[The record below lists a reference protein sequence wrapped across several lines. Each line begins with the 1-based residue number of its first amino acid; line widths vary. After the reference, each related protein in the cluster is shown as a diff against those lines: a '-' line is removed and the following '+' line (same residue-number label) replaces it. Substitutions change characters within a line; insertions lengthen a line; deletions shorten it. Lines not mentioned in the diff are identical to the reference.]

1 MRGENMGV
9 YPVSNL
15 KEIRKNKY
23 PSMTDFVEK
32 TDVSRKTME
41 RAESGHKRI
50 SKTNMEIIAQTL
62 GVEFE
67 EIIDEER
74 SYPKE
79 ELRDNENT
87 TKTLKELGIIKY
99 NHIQNR
105 KKKVKVRY
113 MGTSAA
119 VYREDKEVLNTWF
132 FTTDMKSPLYEC
144 EINMCLPIL
153 ESEFNRIV
161 DKLFKSKKYRNAID
175 LGQFDESKVDK
186 NTVDVLK
193 NKKILSLRCGDEVEI
208 CIVDDK
214 HMEIVD
220 FYPKAKIEYID
231 KTYRLIENLAYKI
244 DTTSTLSLRDS
255 IIAMGYE
262 SIHKITRT
270 SLCSNDEKIRSY
282 VSENIAD
289 FEKLT
294 NYFGEISRVF
304 VNYFN
309 EEISEEEA
317 KKTINDIYKNIIPL
331 NYLLTELD
339 KIYGLIYVKDLYK
352 YAKHIFDNK

>member
-1 MRGENMGV
+1 MR
-9 YPVSNL
+9 L
-15 KEIRKNKY
+15 
-23 PSMTDFVEK
+23 
-32 TDVSRKTME
+32 
-41 RAESGHKRI
+41 
-50 SKTNMEIIAQTL
+50 
-62 GVEFE
+62 
-67 EIIDEER
+67 
-74 SYPKE
+74 
-79 ELRDNENT
+79 
-87 TKTLKELGIIKY
+87 
-99 NHIQNR
+99 
-105 KKKVKVRY
+105 
-113 MGTSAA
+113 
-119 VYREDKEVLNTWF
+119 
-132 FTTDMKSPLYEC
+132 
-144 EINMCLPIL
+144 
-153 ESEFNRIV
+153 
-161 DKLFKSKKYRNAID
+161 
-175 LGQFDESKVDK
+175 
-186 NTVDVLK
+186 
-193 NKKILSLRCGDEVEI
+193 GDEVEI
-208 CIVDDK
+208 CITDDK
-214 HMEIVD
+214 HIEIVD